1 MIESPSGPTE
11 AMTAFSFVPAGKF
24 TTRVPGSAPNST
36 LRFVGVVEEEDWF
49 GVVTSGCLG
58 FAVIDGVFVSSA
70 TGVVGTARAI
80 GPPITPTNINSN
92 ARTKPRPYDIKSP

>member
-24 TTRVPGSAPNST
+24 TTRVPGSVPNST
-36 LRFVGVVEEEDWF
+36 LRFVGVEEVDWF

-58 FAVIDGVFVSSA
+58 FEVIEGVFVSSA
-70 TGVVGTARAI
+70 DGAVGTARAI
-80 GPPITPTNINSN
+80 GTPITTTYINRN
-92 ARTKPRPYDIKSP
+92 APTKPRPYDTKSS

>member
-11 AMTAFSFVPAGKF
+11 AMTAFSLVPAGKF

-36 LRFVGVVEEEDWF
+36 LRFVGVVEEEVWF

-58 FAVIDGVFVSSA
+58 FEVIEGVFVSSA
-70 TGVVGTARAI
+70 DGVVGTARAI
-80 GPPITPTNINSN
+80 GTPITTTYINRN
-92 ARTKPRPYDIKSP
+92 APTKPRPYDTKSP